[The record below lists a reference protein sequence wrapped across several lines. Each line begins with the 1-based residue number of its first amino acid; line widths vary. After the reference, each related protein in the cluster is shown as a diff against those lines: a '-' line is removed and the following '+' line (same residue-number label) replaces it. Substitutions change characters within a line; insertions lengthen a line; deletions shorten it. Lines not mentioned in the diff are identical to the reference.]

1 MGRCI
6 KEKLGESET
15 QTGTGAKQCFTGQES
30 KEVKEMGYSMSIKK
44 EMKNEVEKV
53 HTKVKWM
60 CYSWLCVHVHVF
72 PFLN

>member
-1 MGRCI
+1 MGRSI
-6 KEKLGESET
+6 KEKRDKLGESET

-53 HTKVKWM
+53 HTKVK
-60 CYSWLCVHVHVF
+60 
-72 PFLN
+72 